1 MKKGGFILLS
11 IAVYSDNQEE
21 ILNLKSSIQDFLI
34 EYKLMAKVSTFNNPD
49 DITLIPN
56 RYDIYIFDMDSTVDT
71 ICLGKQLMEIDEGSH
86 FIYISSDSSNAYRS
100 SKILADYFL
109 VKPLDKEEFF
119 EVMKDVKREIK
130 EDSVIIKVPDGE
142 RRIRVNNLNYINIVK
157 RCLCYHLKDG
167 TMFDGQTLRTSFEK
181 AITPLQENKTFLFLA
196 PSLLINLGEIK
207 IVNKDNIVFENDDVL
222 FFPAKQYEVVRGRW
236 IGYNRMI
243 E

>member
-1 MKKGGFILLS
+1 MLS
-11 IAVYSDNQEE
+11 VAIYSDKQDD
-21 ILNLKSSIQDFLI
+21 IVYLKSTIQDFLI
-34 EYKLMAKVSTFNNPD
+34 EYKLMAKVSAFSNPD

-56 RYDIYIFDMDSTVDT
+56 RYDLYIMDMDSETDT
-71 ICLGKQLMEIDEGSH
+71 IALGKSLMGIDEGSN
-86 FIYISSDSSNAYRS
+86 FLYISSNSADAYRS

-109 VKPLDKEEFF
+109 VKPLEKEEFF

-167 TMFDGQTLRTSFEK
+167 AMFDGQTLRTSFEK

-207 IVNKDNIVFENDDVL
+207 IVNKDNIVFDNDDVL
-222 FFPAKQYEVVRGRW
+222 FFPMKQYETVRERW
-236 IGYNRMI
+236 INYNRMF